1 MLLKAILPDLS
12 PMIDISNLGLV
23 LSSFSSLSQVTLPN
37 LSTIRNF
44 PRWDFRQTV
53 VPSPDGSTVHICFFF
68 IVFPF
73 AFILLPKVSCVMY
86 ILLKIRNFIFAPMC
100 LLDFC
105 YLELTNPIVQLVL
118 SERQKVFIC
127 AILLLLVSANQARML
142 C

>member
-1 MLLKAILPDLS
+1 
-12 PMIDISNLGLV
+12 
-23 LSSFSSLSQVTLPN
+23 
-37 LSTIRNF
+37 
-44 PRWDFRQTV
+44 
-53 VPSPDGSTVHICFFF
+53 
-68 IVFPF
+68 
-73 AFILLPKVSCVMY
+73 
-86 ILLKIRNFIFAPMC
+86 MC